1 MLTVG
6 HTQIDAV
13 LATYRTILAETID
26 SLAGAQGQVAVLT
39 ADLAAANASLEA
51 AQKDVVQRDARI
63 NELTADDAKSAPVT
77 VVDES
82 PTMRN
87 A

>member
-13 LATYRTILAETID
+13 LTTYRTILAETID

-39 ADLAAANASLEA
+39 ADLTAARASLKA
-51 AQKDVVQRDARI
+51 AEDRI
-63 NELTADDAKSAPVT
+63 AELTPVAAPA
-77 VVDES
+77 EG
-82 PTMRN
+82 
-87 A
+87 